1 MGMLAMTSDKFDD
14 SRTIDD
20 DRIARKNEGGGVR
33 ACQSSTCAAARM
45 KMGLRGAWSARGALP
60 SDTELLYYIVSVFQL
75 ARGWGVDVI
84 CIDTHSLINS

>member
-1 MGMLAMTSDKFDD
+1 
-14 SRTIDD
+14 
-20 DRIARKNEGGGVR
+20 
-33 ACQSSTCAAARM
+33 M